1 MNKRRAGA
9 LMSYAYSAAQIIVN
23 LLYVPL
29 LLSGVGKS
37 EYGLYQMVGSIIA
50 YLNVINS
57 TLSAGATRYYS
68 KYYVLG
74 DEDNMAN
81 TLGILKRIYR
91 WANIIIAVA
100 TTVLIFVFRIVY
112 ARSFTPWEIEESSL
126 LLIVLAFNLV
136 VTMNN
141 TISIA
146 VIMAHE
152 EFVFLKATMLA
163 TVVLQPFLVV
173 IAIHFYPYALTVS
186 IVQLAMNT
194 ACRTL
199 QHEYARRRLGMDT
212 KLRSFDRELRNG
224 ILRFSGT
231 IAYAAV
237 ADQIFWKTDQLI
249 LGYMF
254 GTTSVAT
261 YAVGSQIVNAYMPLG
276 TAVSSVFLPKM
287 SELWHKDHD
296 LDAISALFTKV
307 SRIAIYPLLAVLT
320 GFIVFGQDFIKLWAG
335 DGYQAA
341 YWVAVIE
348 LAPFTIDVMQNIG
361 LTVLQVMNRYGF
373 RAKMYLISATLNI
386 GLTIVLAYE
395 FGIIGAAWASGIA
408 MVISSGIILNWYY
421 AKRVELN
428 MVAYWKSITR
438 EIVPMLSLCAI
449 GVVTWKVMA
458 LPASW
463 HSLIAGIIIYAVAFA
478 FVAYFLSA
486 DAYEK
491 ALIKTGLRRISLRK
505 R

>member
-23 LLYVPL
+23 LIYVPL

-37 EYGLYQMVGSIIA
+37 EYGLYQMIGSIIA

-91 WANIIIAVA
+91 WANLIITAA
-100 TTVLIFVFRIVY
+100 TAILIFVFRIVY

-126 LLIVLAFNLV
+126 LLIVLAFNLI

-146 VIMAHE
+146 VITAHE

-163 TVVLQPFLVV
+163 TVVIQPILVV
-173 IAIHFYPYALTVS
+173 FAIRFFPYALTVS

-194 ACRTL
+194 VCRTL

-212 KLRSFDRELRNG
+212 KLRNFDRELQNG

-231 IAYAAV
+231 IAYAAI
-237 ADQIFWKTDQLI
+237 ADQVFWKTDQLI
-249 LGYMF
+249 LGYMY
-254 GTTSVAT
+254 GTASVAI
-261 YAVGSQIVNAYMPLG
+261 YAVGSQIVNTYMPLG
-276 TAVSSVFLPKM
+276 TAVSSVFLPKV

-320 GFIVFGQDFIKLWAG
+320 GFVVFGQDFIRLWAG

-341 YWVAVIE
+341 YWVAIIE
-348 LAPFTIDVMQNIG
+348 LTPFTIDVMQNIG

-373 RAKMYLISATLNI
+373 RAKMYLVSAILNI
-386 GLTIVLAYE
+386 GLTVVLAYE
-395 FGIIGAAWASGIA
+395 FGIVGAAWASGIA
-408 MVISSGIILNWYY
+408 MAISSGVILNWYY
-421 AKRVELN
+421 AKRVGLN
-428 MVAYWKSITR
+428 MGAYWKSVTR
-438 EIVPMLSLCAI
+438 EIVPMLILCAI
-449 GVVTWKVMA
+449 GTVAWNTIA
-458 LPASW
+458 LPSSW
-463 HSLIAGIIIYAVAFA
+463 RTLIVGIIIYAIAFTL
-478 FVAYFLSA
+478 VAYFA
-486 DAYEK
+486 CANTYEK
-491 ALIKTGLRRISLRK
+491 ALIKAGLQRMSLHK
-505 R
+505 

>member
-9 LMSYAYSAAQIIVN
+9 LMSYAYSAAQIVVN
-23 LLYVPL
+23 LIYVPL
-29 LLSGVGKS
+29 LLSGVGNS
-37 EYGLYQMVGSIIA
+37 EYGLYQMIGSIIA

-91 WANIIIAVA
+91 WANIIIAAA
-100 TTVLIFVFRIVY
+100 TAVLIFAFRIVY

-126 LLIVLAFNLV
+126 LLIVLAFNLI

-146 VIMAHE
+146 VITAHE

-163 TVVLQPFLVV
+163 TVVIQPILVV
-173 IAIHFYPYALTVS
+173 FAIRLFPYALTVS

-194 ACRTL
+194 VCRTL
-199 QHEYARRRLGMDT
+199 QHEYARRKLGMDT
-212 KLRSFDRELRNG
+212 KLRNFNRELQNG

-231 IAYAAV
+231 IAYAAM

-249 LGYMF
+249 LGYMY
-254 GTTSVAT
+254 GTSSVAV

-276 TAVSSVFLPKM
+276 TAVSSVFLPRV

-320 GFIVFGQDFIKLWAG
+320 GFIVFGQGFIKLWAG

-341 YWVAVIE
+341 YWVAIIE
-348 LAPFTIDVMQNIG
+348 LTPFTIDVMQNIG

-373 RAKMYLISATLNI
+373 RAKMYLVSAILNI
-386 GLTIVLAYE
+386 GLTVVLAYE
-395 FGIIGAAWASGIA
+395 FGIVGAAWASGIA
-408 MVISSGIILNWYY
+408 MAISSGIILNWYY
-421 AKRVELN
+421 AKRVGLH
-428 MVAYWKSITR
+428 MGAYWKSVAR
-438 EIVPMLSLCAI
+438 EIVPMLALCAI
-449 GVVTWKVMA
+449 GVIAWRAMA
-458 LPASW
+458 LPVSW
-463 HSLIAGIIIYAVAFA
+463 HSLIAGIIGYAIAFTL
-478 FVAYFLSA
+478 VAYFA
-486 DAYEK
+486 CTNAYEK
-491 ALIKTGLRRISLRK
+491 TLINTGLRRVSLR